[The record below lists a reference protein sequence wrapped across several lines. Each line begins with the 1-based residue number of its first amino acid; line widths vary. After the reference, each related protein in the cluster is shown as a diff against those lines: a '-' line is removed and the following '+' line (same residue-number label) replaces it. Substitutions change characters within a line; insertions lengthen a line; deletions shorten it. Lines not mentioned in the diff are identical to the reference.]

1 MKWWIAEVWLIKSTW
16 SPTDC
21 HVFLKYLVDEQ
32 LEDKTKRNS
41 SVWAIEMS
49 LSQPLYWR
57 DDNFNIKF
65 YDDDYAQIPINR
77 KWEKRIPEFF
87 EELANLRSKYNNL
100 RK

>member
-1 MKWWIAEVWLIKSTW
+1 
-16 SPTDC
+16 
-21 HVFLKYLVDEQ
+21 LVDEQ